1 MSKKEEKKEIVNNN
15 KPPKKKKTAYE
26 KQKLLMKIAGILMA
40 LVMIFGAVMSVV
52 GMFITA

>member
-1 MSKKEEKKEIVNNN
+1 MSKKEVKNNN

-26 KQKLLMKIAGILMA
+26 KQKFAMKIAGILMA
-40 LVMIFGAVMSVV
+40 LVMVFGAVMSVI

>member
-26 KQKLLMKIAGILMA
+26 KQKWLMKIAGILMA
-40 LVMIFGAVMSVV
+40 LVMIFGDVLSVV